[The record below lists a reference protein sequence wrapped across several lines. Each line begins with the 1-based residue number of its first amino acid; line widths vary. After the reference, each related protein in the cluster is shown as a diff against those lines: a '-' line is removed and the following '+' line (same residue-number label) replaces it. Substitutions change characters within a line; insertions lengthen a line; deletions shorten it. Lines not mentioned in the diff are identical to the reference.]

1 MKFLFVSICI
11 LKKNKKLLF
20 TKRPA
25 KKYYG
30 GFWEFPGGKLEA
42 NDTFEDAIVREL
54 KEELGIVA
62 KQEDLKTI
70 DIVNHSYD
78 NKTFII
84 MNVFFL
90 EKWLKQIKNKEIQD
104 YKWISIDDKFPDN
117 FLDGGLLILKRI
129 KNGYYEI

>member
-42 NDTFEDAIVREL
+42 NETFEDAIVREL

-129 KNGYYEI
+129 KNGYYDI

>member
-42 NDTFEDAIVREL
+42 NETFEDAIIREL

-104 YKWISIDDKFPDN
+104 YKWIGKDDKFPDN

-129 KNGYYEI
+129 KNGYYDI

>member
-42 NDTFEDAIVREL
+42 NETFEDAIVREL

-84 MNVFFL
+84 MNVFFFR
-90 EKWLKQIKNKEIQD
+90 KMVKAN
-104 YKWISIDDKFPDN
+104 
-117 FLDGGLLILKRI
+117 
-129 KNGYYEI
+129 

>member
-42 NDTFEDAIVREL
+42 NETFEDAIIREL

-129 KNGYYEI
+129 KNGYYDI

>member
-42 NDTFEDAIVREL
+42 NETFEDAIVREL

-104 YKWISIDDKFPDN
+104 YKWIDIDDKFPDN

-129 KNGYYEI
+129 KNGYYDI

>member
-42 NDTFEDAIVREL
+42 NETFEDAVIREL

-104 YKWISIDDKFPDN
+104 YKWIGKDDKFPDN
-117 FLDGGLLILKRI
+117 FLEGGLLILKRI
-129 KNGYYEI
+129 KNGYYDI

>member
-42 NDTFEDAIVREL
+42 NETFEDAIIREL

-62 KQEDLKTI
+62 KQKDLKTI

-78 NKTFII
+78 NKIFII

-104 YKWISIDDKFPDN
+104 YKWIDIDDKFPDN
-117 FLDGGLLILKRI
+117 FLEGGLLILKRI
-129 KNGYYEI
+129 KNGYYDI

>member
-42 NDTFEDAIVREL
+42 NETFEDAIVREL

>member
-42 NDTFEDAIVREL
+42 NETFEDAIVREL

-104 YKWISIDDKFPDN
+104 YKWIGKDDKFPDN
-117 FLDGGLLILKRI
+117 FLEGGLLILKRI
-129 KNGYYEI
+129 KNGYYDI